1 MVNTRKHQKKPENDE
16 MLEKLKSVAAETEE
30 IKNSHKRKF
39 DEIGEKLRSIEE
51 SVSKVRK
58 FDEKPK
64 SAKKFVLKHVFE
76 NLANL
81 KEDEYRKSKK
91 EHHFSAGWLM
101 AVKRKASHL
110 EFIMFCQ
117 PIGSSGDEWSIETK
131 LVFRTIGNDYGNVT
145 KTSKYRFHQKNSWGF
160 DNFLEWDDISN
171 YLINNELTIEVEVEI
186 LKMAGFGKEIL
197 VKFDESVAEYSDIVL
212 IVSDRKFY
220 LSKYFLAL
228 QSSYFKALFSGKCHE
243 SETSEIELKD
253 VNPDDF
259 QNFLELIHGESSID
273 DDTVSGIL
281 QLADMYDVPS
291 AIRRCEEFLLK
302 NSQKKMTQKL
312 QISLRYNLENL
323 KSKCLSEVITLPDVQ
338 SIVSLNFEEMDLSTT
353 KALLLKSLEFSNK

>member
-1 MVNTRKHQKKPENDE
+1 
-16 MLEKLKSVAAETEE
+16 
-30 IKNSHKRKF
+30 
-39 DEIGEKLRSIEE
+39 
-51 SVSKVRK
+51 
-58 FDEKPK
+58 
-64 SAKKFVLKHVFE
+64 
-76 NLANL
+76 
-81 KEDEYRKSKK
+81 
-91 EHHFSAGWLM
+91 
-101 AVKRKASHL
+101 
-110 EFIMFCQ
+110 
-117 PIGSSGDEWSIETK
+117 
-131 LVFRTIGNDYGNVT
+131 
-145 KTSKYRFHQKNSWGF
+145 
-160 DNFLEWDDISN
+160 
-171 YLINNELTIEVEVEI
+171 
-186 LKMAGFGKEIL
+186 MAGFGKEIL

-212 IVSDRKFY
+212 IASDRKFY